1 MVPEG
6 WTSTQVGDLCSFIN
20 GHGFKSSEWSETG
33 LPIIRIQNLNG
44 SQAFNFYNGETKEQW
59 IVNRNDILFAW
70 AGTKGVSFGAKLWDG
85 PRGVLNQH
93 IFKIT
98 AKDDLH
104 SGWLLLA
111 LLLVTRRVE
120 EMAHGFKATLL
131 HVQKSDIL
139 SQRVLVPPLPE
150 QQKIAK
156 ILQTWD
162 RAIATTEK
170 LIDASKQQK
179 KALMQQLLTGKKRF
193 AGFEG
198 EWKNVPLGSVGKI
211 LSGGTPDTTVNEY
224 WNGSIL
230 WLTPTDVTSITDRFV
245 TDTNRRVTAEGVKH
259 SSATILPPGS
269 LMVCTRATV
278 GELAISKSNIC
289 TNQGFK
295 NIVPHKSFN
304 VEFVYYSLIHNYKQL
319 LRVASGSTFLEVS
332 KKDFSK
338 IELAFP
344 EAEEQNEIASALTK
358 VDQVLAGLS
367 KKLSNLKSEK
377 KALMQQLLTGKR
389 RVKVD
394 EAA

>member
-1 MVPEG
+1 
-6 WTSTQVGDLCSFIN
+6 
-20 GHGFKSSEWSETG
+20 
-33 LPIIRIQNLNG
+33 
-44 SQAFNFYNGETKEQW
+44 
-59 IVNRNDILFAW
+59 
-70 AGTKGVSFGAKLWDG
+70 
-85 PRGVLNQH
+85 
-93 IFKIT
+93 
-98 AKDDLH
+98 
-104 SGWLLLA
+104 
-111 LLLVTRRVE
+111 
-120 EMAHGFKATLL
+120 
-131 HVQKSDIL
+131 
-139 SQRVLVPPLPE
+139 
-150 QQKIAK
+150 
-156 ILQTWD
+156 
-162 RAIATTEK
+162 
-170 LIDASKQQK
+170 
-179 KALMQQLLTGKKRF
+179 
-193 AGFEG
+193 
-198 EWKNVPLGSVGKI
+198 
-211 LSGGTPDTTVNEY
+211 
-224 WNGSIL
+224 
-230 WLTPTDVTSITDRFV
+230 
-245 TDTNRRVTAEGVKH
+245 
-259 SSATILPPGS
+259 
-269 LMVCTRATV
+269 MVCTRATV